1 MQVNKKNLEAFIENA
16 ENVSAFVYKSK
27 TLLDATIE
35 CIKICEQKGMKN
47 IAVPDPEI
55 AKLFS
60 NDYQIISH
68 NIYEKK
74 DSLDIGFT
82 ICEAGIAKTGTL
94 VINSSDENLRIATML
109 CDIHVA
115 VVKASDI
122 VGSASH
128 LSCKLKDDMNSSSNY
143 TAFITGASRTA
154 DIERTL
160 AIGVHGPLE
169 LHIIILE
176 GI

>member
-1 MQVNKKNLEAFIENA
+1 MQVNEKNLKTFIENA

-27 TLLDATIE
+27 TINDATLE
-35 CIKICEQKGMKN
+35 CIKICEQKGKRN

-55 AKLFS
+55 AKLF
-60 NDYQIISH
+60 NTNFQIISH
-68 NIYEKK
+68 NIYDKRENI
-74 DSLDIGFT
+74 DMAFT
-82 ICEAGIAKTGTL
+82 LCEAGIAKTGSL

-122 VGSASH
+122 AESASQ
-128 LSCKLKDDMNSSSNY
+128 LSGKLKDDMNSSSNY